1 MSVGHCRRVC
11 KILRSECWRQ
21 SRFLKDC
28 LRAACSTCGDARI
41 DRRSY
46 RVWYESAVNLTEVLW
61 RQVWVVLPKKQ
72 KNAGEPGRL
81 LVLGDTQVDEE
92 QKDIL
97 KLGHKFCVEPSL
109 QLPDRLS
116 LTRDISRNAL
126 DSEEG
131 RCFGSVATT
140 KAYLEMGWTA
150 GTRALHQC
158 CEAFES
164 I

>member
-1 MSVGHCRRVC
+1 MSVGHCRRLC

-28 LRAACSTCGDARI
+28 LRAACSMCGDTRI

-72 KNAGEPGRL
+72 KNAGEPGKL

-92 QKDIL
+92 QKNIL
-97 KLGHKFCVEPSL
+97 KLGTKFCVEPSL
-109 QLPDRLS
+109 QLPDRLA
-116 LTRDISRNAL
+116 LARDISRNDYPGAHL
-126 DSEEG
+126 IYICSACDLKIPAASSSC
-131 RCFGSVATT
+131 RFR
-140 KAYLEMGWTA
+140 MF
-150 GTRALHQC
+150 QM
-158 CEAFES
+158 
-164 I
+164 

>member
-72 KNAGEPGRL
+72 KNAGEPGKL
-81 LVLGDTQVDEE
+81 LFLGDTQVDEE

-109 QLPDRLS
+109 QLPDRLA
-116 LTRDISRNAL
+116 LARDISRNVSDEEK
-126 DSEEG
+126 DSCVRECVEV
-131 RCFGSVATT
+131 VAYKTQ
-140 KAYLEMGWTA
+140 M
-150 GTRALHQC
+150 
-158 CEAFES
+158 
-164 I
+164 